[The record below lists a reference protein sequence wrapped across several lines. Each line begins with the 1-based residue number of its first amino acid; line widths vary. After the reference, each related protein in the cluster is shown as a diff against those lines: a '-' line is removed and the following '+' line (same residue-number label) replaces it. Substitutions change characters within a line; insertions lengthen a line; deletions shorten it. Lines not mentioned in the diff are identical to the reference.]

1 MTKTTQFYW
10 LKTELWGQT
19 RQPPQ
24 WAARLIDEALK
35 TLEGLSRADEEEM
48 LHIRDRL
55 SNAFLQ
61 NVKNS
66 SLKNYFTQLH
76 RAIRIHFSTESGKL
90 NESNSYLRSDGQRD
104 HIACLLVDV
113 PSEIKRENRAAQ
125 DEALEQ
131 LLNTPSSDFLIE
143 DPDAIALGGR
153 EILTN
158 AIAAH
163 DDPQEK
169 SFYLDL
175 AVGLCLIAGLR
186 PVEVLRDAVL
196 EPGDSK
202 FTIRLTSGQAK
213 TRGVERAYE
222 MPTLI
227 EGEIVLEAYQ
237 LLRSLKDFS
246 DYTTD
251 NMIQGEQN
259 KLRDRFVDL
268 LDSVLPIPLP
278 SEARKVYDTICY
290 FWFAPHGIKEPAYI
304 RAINGHSPEKGKVGA
319 ALHYLKYEISPQ
331 AISRYG
337 GAKGVRLGE
346 PGIEVIESLRKTPTT
361 STVAEVTSASP
372 IEKKAEGGKSSEGFM
387 EEGFESKG
395 QPNPLLGASC
405 HGVPCADAGSAS
417 SGGDLQT
424 LPTPP
429 LPLIVDSTTA
439 SHTQIMTTN
448 EVTEVLD
455 LSNGERNNLS
465 DSNLL
470 DGERTNQTTLSPE
483 GQDFLDETEA
493 NDKLKK
499 QERQDRISKK
509 DKINKKEKQAR
520 QFEKDKLASNA
531 SEDPISPTTVTGAA
545 TQNPQPTIQV
555 DINRETFDSLKILMA
570 SIGVVGTQQ
579 QIFEGVRR
587 EIEQHR
593 QQQSQSLY
601 AEPLAKA
608 IETIYSLNSKVVAL
622 EATALQKTSKKQLF
636 ETNTEQTGQIA
647 DLKSQNERLKAELTQ
662 LRQWLT
668 DPKKLL
674 ELLQQS
680 MQTSTH
686 QDKHEASQPLEA
698 IAPGSVE
705 SQDDLTGAIA
715 PTLDIN
721 NNDSEALAQQ
731 TNLQPQL
738 EQSIS
743 HSPLSTPLPETKLEA
758 NDEDKKLDPDVVRS
772 YRLVMEYNNQPGRDR
787 DSMWVMSY
795 PAMKELLATIGKATQ
810 SKIDAVKE
818 ALASEI
824 QQHYQTHG
832 LTERHNRIHTRNGQ
846 KITDFI
852 KL

>member
-1 MTKTTQFYW
+1 MLATTQFYW
-10 LKTELWGQT
+10 LRPELWGQT
-19 RQPPQ
+19 RQPPKWTAQ
-24 WAARLIDEALK
+24 LIDEALK
-35 TLEGLSRADEEEM
+35 ALEGLSRGNEDEM
-48 LHIRDRL
+48 LLLRDRL
-55 SNAFLQ
+55 SEAFLEKVQ
-61 NVKNS
+61 KS

-76 RAIRIHFSTESGKL
+76 RAIRIHFREENGKL
-90 NESNSYLRSDGQRD
+90 NEFNSYLRSDGQHD

-113 PSEIKRENRAAQ
+113 PPYIKRENRAAQ

-143 DPDAIALGGR
+143 DPRSIAISGR
-153 EILTN
+153 KILTD

-163 DDPQEK
+163 HDPEQK

-175 AVGLCLIAGLR
+175 AVGLCLVAGLR

-196 EPGDSK
+196 EPGDSQ

-227 EGEIVLEAYQ
+227 EGEIVMSAYQ
-237 LLRSLKDFS
+237 LLRSLKDFG

-290 FWFAPHGIKEPAYI
+290 FWFAPPGIKEPAYI

-361 STVAEVTSASP
+361 NTVAPVAIAQTIASP
-372 IEKKAEGGKSSEGFM
+372 IDF
-387 EEGFESKG
+387 
-395 QPNPLLGASC
+395 
-405 HGVPCADAGSAS
+405 
-417 SGGDLQT
+417 
-424 LPTPP
+424 
-429 LPLIVDSTTA
+429 TTA

-455 LSNGERNNLS
+455 LSNDDRHNLS

-470 DGERTNQTTLSPE
+470 DGDRTDQTTPSPDR
-483 GQDFLDETEA
+483 QDCLDETEA
-493 NDKLKK
+493 NDKLNEQDKK
-499 QERQDRISKK
+499 DKISKK
-509 DKINKKEKQAR
+509 DKINKKDKPDR
-520 QFEKDKLASNA
+520 QVAEDKLASNT
-531 SEDPISPTTVTGAA
+531 SEDPISQTTVTGAA

-570 SIGVVGTQQ
+570 SIGVMGEPQ

-601 AEPLAKA
+601 AEPLALA

-622 EATALQKTSKKQLF
+622 EAAALQQAPKDQLF
-636 ETNTEQTGQIA
+636 ETNTEQTAQIA

-662 LRQWLT
+662 LRQWLS

-686 QDKHEASQPLEA
+686 PDKHEASQPHEA
-698 IAPGSVE
+698 PTPGTVE
-705 SQDDLTGAIA
+705 SQDDLTDAIA
-715 PTLDIN
+715 PKLDIN

-731 TNLQPQL
+731 TDLQAQPG
-738 EQSIS
+738 QSIS
-743 HSPLSTPLPETKLEA
+743 HSPLSSTPSPKTKLEA
-758 NDEDKKLDPDVVRS
+758 EANDGDKKLDPDVVRA

-787 DSMWVMSY
+787 DSMWVMSI
-795 PAMKELLATIGKATQ
+795 PALKNLLATINKVSQ
-810 SKIDAVKE
+810 PKIDAVRE
-818 ALASEI
+818 SLADEI
-824 QQHYQTHG
+824 QQHYQTHH
-832 LTERHNRIHTRNGQ
+832 LTERHNRIHTRKGE

-852 KL
+852 HL